1 MKDIAIYGAGGFG
14 REVVCLINRINETE
28 PQWNFIGFFDD
39 EKEIGYT
46 NEYGKVLGG
55 RKELNEYSVPLDIII
70 AIGSPKAVEKIIG
83 NIVNPNINFPN
94 IFAPDT
100 IIVDKNNISFGK
112 GNLICASCLF
122 SCAVKIGNFNIF
134 NGFVTVGHDTTIG
147 DYNSI
152 MPAVRISGKVSIG
165 NRNFLGV
172 SSVILQT
179 IKIGNDTII
188 GANSTVLRKT
198 KDGYTYIGNPASV
211 MKIGK

>member
-1 MKDIAIYGAGGFG
+1 MKDIAIFGAGGFG
-14 REVVCLINRINETE
+14 REVVCLLNRINETN

-39 EKEIGYT
+39 VKEIGYE

-55 RKELNEYSVPLDIII
+55 TKELNAYSKPLNLIIS
-70 AIGSPKAVEKIIG
+70 IGSPKAVEKIVS
-83 NIVNPNINFPN
+83 NIVNPNIEFPN

-112 GNLICASCLF
+112 GNLICANCLF
-122 SCAVKIGNFNIF
+122 SCAVTVGDFNTF
-134 NGFVTVGHDTTIG
+134 NGFVTVGHDTNIG
-147 DYNSI
+147 NYNSI
-152 MPAVRISGKVSIG
+152 MPAVRISGNVSIG

-188 GANSTVLRKT
+188 GANSTVLRRT